1 MVASVYP
8 EMSFISFEK
17 NMAHP
22 LISTHDPLEVFNS
35 AVPSR
40 QQWRQL
46 QILDYITGLI
56 YIQFY
61 KLLTIQGCLTNNQ
74 NCIPVLQ
81 KNLVIKLRIIF
92 VMLTCAID
100 PRRCP
105 CKQISSCGLTTNS
118 EGNTPILVFIW
129 PKHTSKI
136 SARLLRWSCQIRILK
151 MSMLFLT
158 CWWTWPPLTTARPL
172 LMLDKQ
178 FSKKMLYYP
187 YLNLCSLS
195 WRPLSSTILLR
206 RTRTE
211 LWTHHLCRLPSI
223 RLFHI
228 PIFNGL
234 CIRNCFIAPIQS
246 SFDLNSSR

>member
-1 MVASVYP
+1 MAASVYP

-92 VMLTCAID
+92 VML
-100 PRRCP
+100 
-105 CKQISSCGLTTNS
+105 G
-118 EGNTPILVFIW
+118 V
-129 PKHTSKI
+129 
-136 SARLLRWSCQIRILK
+136 
-151 MSMLFLT
+151 
-158 CWWTWPPLTTARPL
+158 
-172 LMLDKQ
+172 
-178 FSKKMLYYP
+178 
-187 YLNLCSLS
+187 
-195 WRPLSSTILLR
+195 R
-206 RTRTE
+206 RTGPAIRS
-211 LWTHHLCRLPSI
+211 PSYG
-223 RLFHI
+223 
-228 PIFNGL
+228 PGIFNFFEGPYVAK
-234 CIRNCFIAPIQS
+234 FGP
-246 SFDLNSSR
+246 

>member
-1 MVASVYP
+1 MAASVYP

-105 CKQISSCGLTTNS
+105 CRQISSCGLTTNS
-118 EGNTPILVFIW
+118 EDNTPISFHMTETHV
-129 PKHTSKI
+129 
-136 SARLLRWSCQIRILK
+136 QNIRTAIEMV
-151 MSMLFLT
+151 MSNPNTENVDALFN
-158 CWWTWPPLTTARPL
+158 L
-172 LMLDKQ
+172 LMDLATT
-178 FSKKMLYYP
+178 
-187 YLNLCSLS
+187 NN
-195 WRPLSSTILLR
+195 ST
-206 RTRTE
+206 
-211 LWTHHLCRLPSI
+211 
-223 RLFHI
+223 
-228 PIFNGL
+228 
-234 CIRNCFIAPIQS
+234 S
-246 SFDLNSSR
+246 SFDDGQTVQQKNVIPVSKFMQPQLETSQQHNIIKTDKDGTLNPSFMSFTLHPIVPYSHFQWPVYPKLLHHPNSEFV